1 MQIVETVELISIN
14 GTLIFQLIS
23 FLIFLFLINRI
34 MIRPLRRQSE
44 ERTTHLESIARDIAT
59 AQSTCDT
66 LNHEMKTRENEVRQ
80 TAWSLRNEL
89 ESSGKKAAEALI
101 ANTREEINEMRRRSQ
116 KENEAEIAA
125 VRKQL
130 GTEAETIA
138 HQMMNSLLG
147 RRIES

>member
-1 MQIVETVELISIN
+1 M
-14 GTLIFQLIS
+14 
-23 FLIFLFLINRI
+23 
-34 MIRPLRRQSE
+34 
-44 ERTTHLESIARDIAT
+44 
-59 AQSTCDT
+59 
-66 LNHEMKTRENEVRQ
+66 RQ

>member
-14 GTLIFQLIS
+14 GTLFFQLIS

-34 MIRPLRRQSE
+34 MIRPLRRQSG
-44 ERTTHLESIARDIAT
+44 ERLTHLESITQDIAT
-59 AQSTCDT
+59 AQSTCDA
-66 LNHEMKTRENEVRQ
+66 LDHEMKTQENEVRQ
-80 TAWSLRNEL
+80 TASAMRDEL
-89 ESSGKKAAEALI
+89 ESSGKKAAEGLI
-101 ANTREEINEMRRRSQ
+101 AGTREEINEMRSRAQ

-130 GTEAETIA
+130 GMEAETIA
-138 HQMMNSLLG
+138 HQMMDSLLG